1 MSTIFMK
8 SENSKTYDAYRLRL
22 NLTDKMGLSRGDRNA
37 AITRCSV
44 KLRDGIY
51 VKAYGSLSFSKNMG
65 KTLSNR
71 CE

>member
-8 SENSKTYDAYRLRL
+8 SKNSKTYDAYRLRL

-51 VKAYGSLSFSKNMG
+51 VKAYGSLSFYKKYGQNI
-65 KTLSNR
+65 
-71 CE
+71 EQ